1 MKAKT
6 QEYTSVIIHTTI
18 KVNKH
23 QTVKITRQLFKDH
36 AVNTSNANEL
46 KTNC

>member
-23 QTVKITRQLFKDH
+23 QTENVIRQLFKH
-36 AVNTSNANEL
+36 RAVDSGNANEL